1 MKLNSKKAA
10 TVTWGQTSNREG
22 TENMLDPKYVLI
34 MLLLEFFV
42 FIFVLG
48 FFFRFFNVGHEKN
61 RNIFSSMFLPQLEV

>member
-22 TENMLDPKYVLI
+22 TENMLDSKYVLI

-48 FFFRFFNVGHEKN
+48 GFF
-61 RNIFSSMFLPQLEV
+61 